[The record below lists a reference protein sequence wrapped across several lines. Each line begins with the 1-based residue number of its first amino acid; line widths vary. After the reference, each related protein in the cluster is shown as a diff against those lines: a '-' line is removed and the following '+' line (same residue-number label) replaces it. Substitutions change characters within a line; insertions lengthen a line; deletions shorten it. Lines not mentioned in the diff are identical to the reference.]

1 MAPAGNV
8 LFLAVIARSFDLKNP
23 SGFVPIN
30 FHVTGVL
37 LLILGSLSL
46 LCGIAAALTGWF
58 APGLLLILSVLLLLV
73 GLYVLLAVPKDEDP
87 AP

>member
-1 MAPAGNV
+1 V
-8 LFLAVIARSFDLKNP
+8 KNP

-30 FHVTGVL
+30 FRIAGVL
-37 LLILGSLSL
+37 LLTLGILSL

-73 GLYVLLAVPKDEDP
+73 GLYLLFAVPRGDDP
-87 AP
+87 AS